1 MNTISYAA
9 SSHLRE
15 SLQRIDVLHGNILLS
30 VLTQEKELRLR
41 WQMAVERVY
50 WSFALSETPL
60 EKNEIAK
67 LFKKPLEK
75 QLTSLQKKT
84 LACKKGFD
92 YITQEWLGSQEPVSA
107 KTVLSLHQIA
117 CEGRLRISQE
127 SLASSLLYFQN
138 SSEHPVIQAGLIFI
152 QTLSLSPFT
161 KDNDKIS
168 RLLSYLFLYKEGFYC
183 RGFLVLEE
191 YFKKNLIEYQQI
203 LEQAKRAGTQ
213 TLWLE
218 YFAKAVESTLEKI
231 LENISANKTRTET
244 PASMFKL
251 NERQKE
257 ILVLLENPEITITN
271 RQIQKMFKT
280 SAITA
285 SRDLAKLTTLGLLF
299 IHGKGRSVYYTK
311 I

>member
-1 MNTISYAA
+1 VNTISYAA

-15 SLQRIDVLHGNILLS
+15 SLQRIDVLHRNILLS
-30 VLTQEKELRLR
+30 VLTPKKELRLR
-41 WQMAVERVY
+41 WQTAVERVY

-75 QLTSLQKKT
+75 QLTSLQRKT

-92 YITQEWLGSQEPVSA
+92 YIAQEWLGSQEPVLA
-107 KTVLSLHQIA
+107 KIVLSLHQIA
-117 CEGRLRISQE
+117 CEGRLRVSQE
-127 SLASSLLYFQN
+127 SLTSSLLYFQN
-138 SSEHPVIQAGLIFI
+138 SSEHPIIQAGLIYI

-161 KDNDKIS
+161 KDNDKLS

-191 YFKKNLIEYQQI
+191 YFKRNLIEYQQI
-203 LEQAKRAGTQ
+203 LEQTERAGTQ

-218 YFAKAVESTLEKI
+218 YFAKAVESTLGKI
-231 LENISANKTRTET
+231 LENISANKTRIEA

-285 SRDLAKLTTLGLLF
+285 SRDLAKLTILGLLF